1 MRTIFTFIL
10 LFITITIY
18 AQITEAEKNV
28 RTETTDTI
36 LGWKKGA
43 VTNLTI
49 SQVSLTN
56 WAAGGQNS
64 FSVNGLV
71 SLFANY
77 KKEKNAW
84 DNSLDV
90 GYGLLQQGKSKK
102 MIKTDDKI
110 DLTSKYGK
118 RIDKQ
123 WYIAALINFRTQMT
137 DGYNYPNDSVIISR
151 FMAPGYLLGALGMD
165 YMPNDNFDL
174 FIAPITSKSTFVLDQ
189 KLANEGAYGVEKAIY
204 DTTGFL
210 KTKGKTYRSE
220 FGGYIRLTYKK
231 NLMENVF
238 LQNKL
243 DLFSNYLHN
252 PQNIDINWEV
262 LIALKVNKFLTAS
275 VSTQLLYDDDVDISV
290 DKNNDG
296 IVDAIGPRTQFKEVI
311 AVGLSY
317 KF

>member
-1 MRTIFTFIL
+1 MKTIFTFFL
-10 LFITITIY
+10 LIINITIY
-18 AQITEAEKNV
+18 AQVTESEKNI
-28 RTETTDTI
+28 RTVTTDTI

-43 VTNLTI
+43 VTNLGLT
-49 SQVSLTN
+49 QVSLTN
-56 WAAGGQNS
+56 WAAGGENS
-64 FSVNGLV
+64 ISANALV

-77 KKEKNAW
+77 KNEKDAW

-90 GYGLLQQGKSKK
+90 GYGFLKQGKKK

-110 DLTSKYGK
+110 DFTSKYGK
-118 RIDKQ
+118 KIGKG
-123 WYIAALINFRTQMT
+123 WYIAALVNFRTQMT
-137 DGYNYPNDSVIISR
+137 DGYNYPNDSIIISR
-151 FMAPGYLLGALGMD
+151 FMAPGYLLGALGLD

-174 FIAPITSKSTFVLDQ
+174 FIAPLTSKSTFVMDQ
-189 KLANEGAYGVEKAIY
+189 KLANEGAYGVEKAVY

-210 KTKGKTYRSE
+210 ITKGKTYRSE
-220 FGGYIRLTYKK
+220 FGGYIRMTYKK

-238 LQNKL
+238 LQNKI

-262 LIALKVNKFLTAS
+262 LIALKVNKFLTTS
-275 VSTQLLYDDDVDISV
+275 ISTQLLYDDDVKISI
-290 DKNNDG
+290 DKNKDG
-296 IVDAIGPRTQFKEVI
+296 IVDAIGPRTQFKEVL